1 MHRDAGPRG
10 AGVSRRR
17 RQRNALAQNA
27 EINVTSL
34 IDVAFTLLV
43 IFIITA
49 PALQGGIELRLP
61 ETDIQPITAQDD
73 PFIVS
78 VDADG
83 LIWIGEDTQVPR
95 DEFRTALPRFLDLA
109 GASDVYIK
117 ADRDARHGDVA
128 FVKGIAVTEARNRGG
143 GIWELMDPDTQN

>member
-1 MHRDAGPRG
+1 MSRN
-10 AGVSRRR
+10 SRRR
-17 RQRNALAQNA
+17 HRASLGQNA

-78 VDADG
+78 VDASG
-83 LIWIGEDTQVPR
+83 AIWIGEDTEIPR
-95 DEFRTALPRFLDLA
+95 EEFRAALPRFLDLA
-109 GASDVYIK
+109 DASDVYIK

-128 FVKGIAVTEARNRGG
+128 FVKGIAALEARSRGG
-143 GIWELMDPDTQN
+143 GIWELMDPDTGN

>member
-1 MHRDAGPRG
+1 MSRSG
-10 AGVSRRR
+10 RRR
-17 RQRNALAQNA
+17 KGREGLGQNA

-78 VDADG
+78 VDANG
-83 LIWIGEDTQVPR
+83 TIWIGDDTEIPR
-95 DEFRTALPRFLDLA
+95 EEFRASLPRFLDLA
-109 GASDVYIK
+109 DASDIYIK
-117 ADRDARHGDVA
+117 ADQDARHGDVA
-128 FVKGIAVTEARNRGG
+128 FVKGIAATEARSRGG
-143 GIWELMDPDTQN
+143 SIWELMDPDSQN